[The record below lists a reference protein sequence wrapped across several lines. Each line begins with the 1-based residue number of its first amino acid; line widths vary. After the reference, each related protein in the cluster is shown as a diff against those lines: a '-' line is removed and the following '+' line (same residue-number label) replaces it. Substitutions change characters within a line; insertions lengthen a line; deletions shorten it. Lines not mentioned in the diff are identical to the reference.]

1 MQKTVACTLVALRI
15 GVGAILVYAMVAKLR
30 APGDFAQDIAN
41 YRILPAPLVPIAAAA
56 LPGIEALL
64 GGALVLGIWRRSAAW
79 AATALLAIF
88 SAAVAGA
95 LARGLN
101 IECGCF
107 GATGQPA
114 TWWTFARDL
123 VLVGATALVAWR
135 SRE

>member
-1 MQKTVACTLVALRI
+1 MQKAVACTLTALRI
-15 GVGAILVYAMVAKLR
+15 GVGVVLVYAMVAKLR

-41 YRILPAPLVPIAAAA
+41 YRILPAALVPIAAAA
-56 LPGIEALL
+56 LPGIEAVL
-64 GGALVLGIWRRSAAW
+64 GGALVLGLWTRAAAW
-79 AATALLAIF
+79 AAAALLGVF
-88 SAAVAGA
+88 SAGVAGA

-123 VLVGATALVAWR
+123 ALVGAAALVAWR
-135 SRE
+135 GRE